1 MRRPRRNPR
10 HGQLRLRGRR
20 CKQRRTPMPRH
31 TPRHHQFRR
40 HGHRSRH
47 RRISP
52 RRRPSIGS
60 PGFDMSRTGVPA
72 AATSPRGIGTR
83 SSIGGAAAGVTSP
96 QAIGTRTSV
105 GEAAVAEEAKSQQV
119 IGIRTSVGEAG
130 VAEEAKSPQ
139 AIGIRSSASEAAA
152 VAMRTNLWQIGNRRS
167 VAGAAVAVVEKGLL
181 VIGIRIVD
189 GGFPE
194 DLLPIGRAQTEMR
207 LIGRRTS
214 ARGLAEAAA
223 VVTDLLAIGRAGAE
237 MRASGSRTITGGVA
251 EVVATLRNLLANGNP
266 ETLMRASGSGA
277 RGMPVGARRQPRLGT
292 RAEAKEASRRRAA
305 NTRCIGRR
313 SSSETVAGKA
323 EAAAAAEA
331 AATPRPPRMQHLRAD
346 LRRASGPPNRRLGS
360 LRRLMTTCGRIT
372 AAQANLARRRAST
385 VGCSDEFQNVAAD
398 SSRSVAS

>member
-105 GEAAVAEEAKSQQV
+105 GEAA
-119 IGIRTSVGEAG
+119 